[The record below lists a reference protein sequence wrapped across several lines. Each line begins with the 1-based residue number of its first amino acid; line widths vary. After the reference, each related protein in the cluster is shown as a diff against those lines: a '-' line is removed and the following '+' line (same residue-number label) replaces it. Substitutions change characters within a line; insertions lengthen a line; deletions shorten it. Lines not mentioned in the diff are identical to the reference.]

1 MRHVYQKAKAFS
13 KAAGGWVVSCFEITR
28 LTNAFSKKFEN
39 HCHMAIYHVY
49 YNFCRVH
56 QTLRLTPAME
66 AGLTDHVWTVPEL
79 VAIEESA
86 TKQVAA

>member
-13 KAAGGWVVSCFEITR
+13 KAAGGWVVGCFEITR

-49 YNFCRVH
+49 YNFAVC
-56 QTLRLTPAME
+56 
-66 AGLTDHVWTVPEL
+66 
-79 VAIEESA
+79 
-86 TKQVAA
+86 TKR